1 MSKSESNLHNLDDND
16 IKKRIDQYINRL
28 YENETWS
35 NGFMADA
42 AGLNRLNGATS
53 RADLPGYYNDNND
66 NHYNH
71 HGNHREDRISI
82 HSNVLNGM
90 TRHGSNSSDDARMS
104 TSDSTDSGFG
114 VLVLGQNGLINANGQ
129 LETVNERCQ
138 IKDGANSKNSVRSFR
153 ADLIVSPTLSDIET
167 NNRTLLR
174 NNSLNDIEL
183 LNGNAIVSSTTAS
196 SMINNNSSSNSSN
209 SISST
214 HIVLDGKP
222 RFCHQCGT
230 KYPNMMAKFCYEC
243 GSRR

>member
-1 MSKSESNLHNLDDND
+1 MHNIDDND

-28 YENETWS
+28 YENDTWS
-35 NGFMADA
+35 NGFMADSVSI
-42 AGLNRLNGATS
+42 NRLNGATS
-53 RADLPGYYNDNND
+53 RADMAGYYNDNGD

-71 HGNHREDRISI
+71 HNGNHRLLGTEDRISI

-114 VLVLGQNGLINANGQ
+114 VLVMGQNGLINANGH

-138 IKDGANSKNSVRSFR
+138 IKDGANSKNSIRSFR
-153 ADLIVSPTLSDIET
+153 ADLIVSPTMSDIET
-167 NNRTLLR
+167 NNRILLR

-183 LNGNAIVSSTTAS
+183 LNGNAIVSNNPNTAS
-196 SMINNNSSSNSSN
+196 SLNNNNSSSNSSN

-214 HIVLDGKP
+214 NIVLDGKP

-230 KYPNMMAKFCYEC
+230 KYPNMMAKYCYEC